1 MFVGNIEEG
10 VKVMA
15 IAPLPQQEELELFE
29 MPWPKPAARSLS
41 VAPEGE
47 WESADQGPVA
57 TITELFPY
65 QGRRVVHRS
74 TAVRRRRLLLGG
86 IVVAVLLA
94 LALPLRS
101 LGAVTTSGVATPG
114 GSPAGL
120 GDGTPYV
127 VQPGDTLA
135 SIARSINPSADQAKL
150 IGELRTV
157 VGSSVV
163 VPGEHVIL
171 P

>member
-1 MFVGNIEEG
+1 
-10 VKVMA
+10 MA

-29 MPWPKPAARSLS
+29 MPWPKPVTRSTS
-41 VAPEGE
+41 VAHEHE
-47 WESADQGPVA
+47 WDSVDQAQVA
-57 TITELFPY
+57 TITELFPH
-65 QGRRVVHRS
+65 QDRSVAHRS

-86 IVVAVLLA
+86 IIVAILLA

-150 IGELRTV
+150 ISELHSE